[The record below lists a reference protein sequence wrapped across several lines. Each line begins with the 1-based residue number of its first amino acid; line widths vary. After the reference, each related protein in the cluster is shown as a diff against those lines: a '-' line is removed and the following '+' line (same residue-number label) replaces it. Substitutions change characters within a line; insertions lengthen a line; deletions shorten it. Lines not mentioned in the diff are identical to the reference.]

1 MKIKMQNLFQNNY
14 ENVKPLSMKLRPKVL
29 EEFIGQKNLIGENK
43 ILTNIIKSGNISNM
57 ILFGPPG
64 CGKSSLG
71 EIISNEINCNIENIN
86 ATTASLNDIREI
98 VVKAKKEIELYNKRT
113 VLFLDEI
120 HRFNKMQQDALLSY
134 TETGVLILIGATTEN
149 PYHNI
154 NNALLSRCLVF
165 EFKALNRNE
174 IKEVLLRGEKYLNKE
189 LPSKIEEIILDI
201 SNGDSRIALNY
212 LELYVNNSNN
222 ENSENIEEIFAKRKA
237 SFHKEEDKYNIISA
251 MIKSIRGSDPDAALY
266 WMGRLLYGGE
276 DPRYI
281 ARRLVISASED
292 IGMANPEALLMA
304 NAAYASSEK
313 IGMPEVRIIL
323 AHVVVYLAISSKSNS
338 CYNGINSV
346 LENIKAGDMQEVPIN
361 IKDKNIGYK
370 YPHDYK
376 GNFVHQKYMNKH
388 KEYYKPGN
396 NKYENQI
403 REKLDRLWKKR

>member
-174 IKEVLLRGEKYLNKE
+174 IKEVLVRGEKYLNKE

-370 YPHDYK
+370 YPHDYE